1 MNHRSEQ
8 TRGQRVDQRL
18 TIARLSAGIAIAIAL
33 MQAPVHAQDV
43 SPAGTQDQPTK
54 PATEPKKTEGQ
65 KKAEANKQVDPT
77 ATELGGVTVTGVR
90 ASLMSAAQIKQN
102 ADQIVDSIVAEDIGK
117 LPDSNV
123 AEALQRISGIQ
134 IDRNYG
140 EGSSIAIRGLTQV
153 RTEVNGRDAFTA
165 NGGRALSFEDVPS
178 ELLAGIDVYKN
189 PSAEII
195 EGGLGGTVN
204 LRTHKP
210 FDFDGRKIA
219 VTSEYDYSD
228 LASKGNPSASGLFSD
243 RWNTDIGEFG
253 ALLDLAYQ
261 KHSFRQD
268 VVSTEPFYQVNEG
281 TGGPDTIYPGYEGRT
296 LNVPHGG
303 GVGETYGDR
312 KRLGTALA
320 LQWRPN
326 GDSEVYLQGLRSD
339 YKFQWKDYSVFGYSS
354 ANGMVPEPGAP
365 FQFGPNGDFQSG
377 TFSGTTDANSGAYSA
392 GIPVD
397 SNSSL
402 ATRHSKTTDISWG
415 GSWNATNSLTLT
427 TDFQYIKATT
437 EQLRYILNT
446 HTTAPS
452 MFQDISGGVPILTVP
467 EGSLTDPSTQQMGY
481 ALDDR
486 DKSKGREFAW
496 RADAEYTL
504 DSDFF
509 QSVKFGVR
517 TTDRKAD
524 TETTGYRFSYFGRD
538 LSTLPSSDW
547 IVNSFDDFFRGKA
560 NTFGETIAPNPAL
573 LSDYPGSL
581 TALGVTDPLTY
592 NAFLANHQTEK
603 TYAGYGVLRFG
614 WRMWDIP
621 VDGNIGIRGVRTKVG
636 TSGFISDPD
645 GSGTYSPLSVSST
658 YNSYLPSLNL
668 NIHLT
673 DTLQWRFAASKAL
686 TRPNFDQ
693 LNPTLSLSTPDA
705 SGANTLTGT
714 AGNPNL
720 KPMKAKQY
728 DTSLEWY
735 YNPTSMLY
743 GALFY
748 KSVDGFIANGI
759 FNETYNG
766 QVYQVTRPVN
776 GDNGVIKG
784 AEAGY
789 QTFFDF
795 LPAPFNG
802 LGVQA
807 NYTYVYSKAPSPSAT
822 DTSGRPLQVPLEGL
836 SKNSYNLILMYEK
849 GPVSARV
856 AYNWRSQWVETTAGN
871 GTGNLPIYDKS
882 FGQVDASVTYHV
894 TDAFSLTGAA
904 VNLTNTKRSTIFGLD
919 TRPRDVQIN
928 DRLFSLKAQ
937 FTF

>member
-1 MNHRSEQ
+1 
-8 TRGQRVDQRL
+8 
-18 TIARLSAGIAIAIAL
+18 
-33 MQAPVHAQDV
+33 
-43 SPAGTQDQPTK
+43 
-54 PATEPKKTEGQ
+54 
-65 KKAEANKQVDPT
+65 
-77 ATELGGVTVTGVR
+77 
-90 ASLMSAAQIKQN
+90 
-102 ADQIVDSIVAEDIGK
+102 
-117 LPDSNV
+117 
-123 AEALQRISGIQ
+123 
-134 IDRNYG
+134 
-140 EGSSIAIRGLTQV
+140 
-153 RTEVNGRDAFTA
+153 
-165 NGGRALSFEDVPS
+165 
-178 ELLAGIDVYKN
+178 
-189 PSAEII
+189 
-195 EGGLGGTVN
+195 
-204 LRTHKP
+204 
-210 FDFDGRKIA
+210 
-219 VTSEYDYSD
+219 
-228 LASKGNPSASGLFSD
+228 
-243 RWNTDIGEFG
+243 
-253 ALLDLAYQ
+253 
-261 KHSFRQD
+261 
-268 VVSTEPFYQVNEG
+268 
-281 TGGPDTIYPGYEGRT
+281 
-296 LNVPHGG
+296 
-303 GVGETYGDR
+303 
-312 KRLGTALA
+312 
-320 LQWRPN
+320 
-326 GDSEVYLQGLRSD
+326 
-339 YKFQWKDYSVFGYSS
+339 
-354 ANGMVPEPGAP
+354 
-365 FQFGPNGDFQSG
+365 
-377 TFSGTTDANSGAYSA
+377 
-392 GIPVD
+392 
-397 SNSSL
+397 
-402 ATRHSKTTDISWG
+402 
-415 GSWNATNSLTLT
+415 
-427 TDFQYIKATT
+427 
-437 EQLRYILNT
+437 
-446 HTTAPS
+446 
-452 MFQDISGGVPILTVP
+452 
-467 EGSLTDPSTQQMGY
+467 MGF

-547 IVNSFDDFFRGKA
+547 VVNSFDDFFRGKA
-560 NTFGETIAPNPAL
+560 NTFGQTIAPNPDL

-621 VDGNIGIRGVRTKVG
+621 VDGNIGMRGVRTKVG
-636 TSGFISDPD
+636 TSGFMTDPD

-693 LNPTLSLSTPDA
+693 LNPTLSLSTPNA

-720 KPMKAKQY
+720 QPMKAKQY

-795 LPAPFNG
+795 LPEPFNG
-802 LGVQA
+802 LGLQA

-919 TRPRDVQIN
+919 SRPRDAQIN